1 MSKAGDSPLSISVTN
16 LGGIESKEL
25 SLRPGVTI
33 LSGQNATNRTSLL
46 GSIAAGLGGK
56 ESAATLKTDS
66 EHGAVTLSF
75 GNNHATR
82 EYTRENGTISMS
94 GSPLTENPDIVDT
107 YISIFSTNPA
117 RRAIRTGG
125 NELRE
130 VLMRGV
136 DTGRIKQEV
145 QSLKQQQSTLETQL
159 GEIENAQKELSNKEQ
174 RRKELTNQLED
185 LEADI
190 ATVEQ
195 EIEEYKATSEEI
207 QEAEEHIENL
217 ERKREELRRVENE
230 LETTKETLQSL
241 EAEKENLQRK
251 LADLSV
257 PEEKKEQLQENKRR
271 LKTKVSGLQS
281 SIAELSDIISHNRS
295 ILNGEGTNSASNES
309 RRGSPEIDSAADD
322 GWTYGSGWAEVGSVI
337 DSLDPDQESVEC
349 WTCGSVV
356 KRTEIESRIETLAD
370 IRKEKNAEL
379 KELQSEI
386 DALDEEINAI
396 KQKQNEHSRIN
407 REIEET
413 DETIQSEK
421 RHLDKLESKRETLQ
435 EEVENIQSL
444 VTDTE
449 ELRDSDLPDAYER
462 LSSLERDRGNVEN
475 QLQRIEASIADLD
488 KQINEKDAVQDQLRE
503 TKRDLDEA
511 RGRID
516 SIEREIV
523 DQFNSRM
530 DDLLDRLQYKNISR
544 VWLER
549 IVKNRS
555 EKAEFELHIVRET
568 DNGNAY
574 EDTVDTLSESEREV
588 IGIVTGLVGYLVH
601 DVDSKV
607 PFLLFDSV
615 EAIDA
620 DRLEN
625 LLDYIEEYASYVL
638 LALLPEDAEAI
649 DKPTIEAPSFD

>member
-1 MSKAGDSPLSISVTN
+1 MNTVADSPLSISVRN

-33 LSGQNATNRTSLL
+33 FSGQNATNRTSLL
-46 GSIAAGLGGK
+46 GSIAAGLGAN
-56 ESAATLKTDS
+56 ESAATLKTDA
-66 EHGAVTLSF
+66 EHGSVTLSF
-75 GNNHATR
+75 GDIHATR
-82 EYTRENGTISMS
+82 EYTRENGTISMT
-94 GSPLTENPDIVDT
+94 GSPLTENAKIVDT

-125 NELRE
+125 KELRE

-159 GEIENAQKELSNKEQ
+159 SEIETAQNELSNKEQ
-174 RRKELTNQLED
+174 RRQELTNQLED
-185 LEADI
+185 LEAEI

-195 EIEEYKATSEEI
+195 KIEEYKATSEEI
-207 QEAEEHIENL
+207 EEAEEHIEKI

-230 LETTKETLQSL
+230 LETTKESLQSL
-241 EAEKENLQRK
+241 EDEKENLDNK

-257 PEEKKEQLQENKRR
+257 PEEQMGELKKDKRQ
-271 LKTKVSGLQS
+271 LKTKISSLQS

-295 ILNGEGTNSASNES
+295 ILKGDGTKNASNEP
-309 RRGSPEIDSAADD
+309 RHGSSELDSASDD

-370 IRKEKNAEL
+370 IRKEKNADL
-379 KELQSEI
+379 KELQSEV
-386 DALDEEINAI
+386 DALNEEINAI
-396 KQKQNEHSRIN
+396 KQKQNEHSRIE

-413 DETIQSEK
+413 VETIQSEQ
-421 RHLDKLESKRETLQ
+421 RHLDKLESQRETLQ
-435 EEVENIQSL
+435 EEVEKMQSL
-444 VTDTE
+444 VSDTE

-475 QLQRIEASIADLD
+475 QLHRIEDTIADLE

-503 TKRDLDEA
+503 TKNELDEA

-516 SIEREIV
+516 AIEREIV

-530 DDLLDRLQYKNISR
+530 DDLLDRLQYKNVSR
-544 VWLER
+544 VWIER
-549 IVKNRS
+549 IVKSRS
-555 EKAEFELHIVRET
+555 EKTEFELHIVREAE
-568 DNGNAY
+568 NGNAY

-588 IGIVTGLVGYLVH
+588 IGIVTALVGYLVH

-620 DRLEN
+620 DRLES
-625 LLDYIEEYASYVL
+625 LLDYIGEYASYVL

-649 DKPTIEAPSFD
+649 DKQTIEAPAFD